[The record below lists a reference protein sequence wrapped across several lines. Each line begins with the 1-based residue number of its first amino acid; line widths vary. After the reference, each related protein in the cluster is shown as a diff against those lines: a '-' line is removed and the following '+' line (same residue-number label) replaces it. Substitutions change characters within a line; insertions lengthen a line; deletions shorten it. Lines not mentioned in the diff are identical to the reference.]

1 MGTPANT
8 ALAYSNSQD
17 NIQVLK
23 QLFSDDAWVMKDLVF
38 NKNRMLSMVDKDETE
53 MGLGGSY
60 FPIPVLYDVGGGGSA
75 NLGTAQTYQTAPA
88 TAQFQLTTVNVY
100 RVGSIQNQFLRASA
114 QNIGAFMPAAKM
126 NVKSLY
132 MGAANDI
139 AYQMFSDG
147 SGVRGTFG
155 ANGGSGTIAS
165 GVITLDNLG
174 QVYQFSVNMALNA
187 FSISGQTATQS
198 TGGAI
203 GYVIGVDTGAGT
215 VTVSATLQ
223 GAAGTPSNWSTSFP
237 YLGRAGDTLFSTNG
251 LNSANMLC
259 IAGLG
264 AWIPSVAPGPSD
276 SFFTQN
282 RSVSPTKLAG
292 LRFAGSA
299 ESIQDCLIDGTN
311 QLAAQ
316 SSEAGDPDVIFTNPV
331 SYQTLVKNLTGQG
344 QYQMIRAKINEEVEI
359 SFKALVL
366 PTANGEI
373 SIIQDRNCPAQT
385 AYILTMKT
393 WKLRSLGKIPQFLT
407 FPGFYDMLGFP
418 IPGQDAVEIRVGGY
432 LNLTCNAPGANAV
445 VQLPQ

>member
-8 ALAYSNSQD
+8 ALAYSNNQD
-17 NIQVLK
+17 NLQILK
-23 QLFSDDAWVMKDLVF
+23 QLYSDDSWVMKDLVF
-38 NKNRMLSMVDKDETE
+38 NKNRFFTMVDKDETE
-53 MGLGGSY
+53 MGLGGLN
-60 FPIPVLYDVGGGGSA
+60 FPVPVLYDVGGGGSA

-88 TAQFQLTTVNVY
+88 TASFLVTTVNVY

-114 QNIGAFMPAAKM
+114 QNVGAFMPAAKM

-147 SGVRGTFG
+147 SGTRGSYG
-155 ANGGSGTIAS
+155 ANGGSGSITN

-174 QVYQFSVNMALNA
+174 QVYQFAVNMALNS
-187 FSISGQTATQS
+187 FSVSGATATQS

-203 GYVIGVDTGAGT
+203 GYVIGIDTGLGT

-223 GAAGTPSNWSTSFP
+223 GAAGTPTNWSTSFP
-237 YLGRAGDTLFSTNG
+237 FLGRAGDTLFSSNG
-251 LNSANMLC
+251 LLSANMLC

-264 AWIPSVAPGPSD
+264 AWIPSTAPASND

-292 LRFAGSA
+292 LRFPGTA
-299 ESIQDCLIDGTN
+299 ESIQDSLIDATN

-316 SSEAGDPDVIFTNPV
+316 SSEAGDPDVIFINPV
-331 SYQTLVKNLTGQG
+331 SYQSLVKNLTGQG
-344 QYQMIRAKINEEVEI
+344 QYQMIRAKVNEEVEI

-445 VQLPQ
+445 VSLPQ

>member
-1 MGTPANT
+1 MGTPANP

-17 NIQVLK
+17 NLQVLK
-23 QLFSDDAWVMKDLVF
+23 QLYSDDAWVMKDLVF
-38 NKNRMLSMVDKDETE
+38 NKNRFLSMVDKDESE
-53 MGLGGSY
+53 MGLGGLN

-88 TAQFQLTTVNVY
+88 TASFLLTTVNVY

-126 NVKSLY
+126 NVKALY
-132 MGAANDI
+132 MGAANDV

-147 SGVRGTFG
+147 SGTRGTYGLG
-155 ANGGSGTIAS
+155 AGSITA

-174 QVYQFSVNMALNA
+174 QVYQFSVNMALTS
-187 FSISGQTATQS
+187 FSVAYPTATQS
-198 TGGAI
+198 PGAAI
-203 GYVIGVDTGAGT
+203 GYVIAVDTGAGT
-215 VTVSATLQ
+215 ITVSPTLQ
-223 GAAGTPSNWSTSFP
+223 GAAGTPSGWSTAYP

-251 LNSANMLC
+251 LLSANMLC

-264 AWIPSVAPGPSD
+264 AWIPSTVPGPGD
-276 SFFTQN
+276 SFLTVN

-292 LRFAGSA
+292 LRFQGTA
-299 ESIQDCLIDGTN
+299 ESIQDSLIDGTN

-316 SSEAGDPDVIFTNPV
+316 SSEAGDPDVIFINPV

-373 SIIQDRNCPAQT
+373 SIIQDRNCPSQT

-432 LNLTCNAPGANAV
+432 LNLSCNAPGANAV
-445 VQLPQ
+445 VSLPQ

>member
-1 MGTPANT
+1 MGAPANP

-23 QLFSDDAWVMKDLVF
+23 QLYSDDAWVMRDLVF
-38 NKNRMLSMVDKDETE
+38 NKNRFLSMVDKDETE
-53 MGLGGSY
+53 MGLGGVN

-88 TAQFQLTTVNVY
+88 TATFLLTTVNVY

-114 QNIGAFMPAAKM
+114 QNIGAFMPAAKL

-147 SGVRGTFG
+147 SGTRGSYG
-155 ANGGSGTIAS
+155 ANGGSGSITN

-174 QVYQFSVNMALNA
+174 QVYQFTVNMALNS
-187 FSISGQTATQS
+187 FSVAGPTATQS

-203 GYVIGVDTGAGT
+203 GYVIAVDTGLGT
-215 VTVSATLQ
+215 VTVSSTLQ
-223 GAAGTPSNWSTSFP
+223 GAAGTPTNWSTSFP

-251 LNSANMLC
+251 LLSANMLC

-276 SFFTQN
+276 AYFTQN

-292 LRFAGSA
+292 LRFTGTA
-299 ESIQDCLIDGTN
+299 ESIQDALIDGTN

-316 SSEAGDPDVIFTNPV
+316 SSEAGDPDIILINPV
-331 SYQTLVKNLTGQG
+331 SYQTLVKNLTSQG
-344 QYQMIRAKINEEVEI
+344 VYQMIRAKVNEEVEI

-373 SIIQDRNCPAQT
+373 SIVQDRNCPAQT

-393 WKLRSLGKIPQFLT
+393 WKLRSLGKVPQFLT
-407 FPGFYDMLGFP
+407 FPGFYDLLGFP

-432 LNLTCNAPGANAV
+432 LNLSCNAPGANAV
-445 VQLPQ
+445 VLLPQ

>member
-1 MGTPANT
+1 MGTPANS

-17 NIQVLK
+17 NLAILK
-23 QLFSDDAWVMKDLVF
+23 TLFSDDSWVMRDLVF
-38 NKNRMLSMVDKDETE
+38 NKNRFLSMVDKDETE
-53 MGLGGSY
+53 MGLGGSF

-75 NLGTAQTYQTAPA
+75 NLGNAQTYQTAPA

-132 MGAANDI
+132 MGASNDI
-139 AYQMFSDG
+139 AYQMFADG
-147 SGVRGTFG
+147 SGTRGTYG
-155 ANGGSGTIAS
+155 ANGGAGSITN

-174 QVYQFSVNMALNA
+174 QVYQFSLNMALNS
-187 FSISGQTATQS
+187 FSVSGSTATQS
-198 TGGAI
+198 TGGAV
-203 GYVIGVDTGAGT
+203 GYVVGVDTGAGT

-237 YLGRAGDTLFSTNG
+237 YLGRVGDTSFATNG

-264 AWIPSVAPGPSD
+264 AWIPSVAPGGSD
-276 SFFTQN
+276 LFLNVN

-292 LRFAGSA
+292 LRFLGSS
-299 ESIQDCLIDGTN
+299 ESIQDCLIDATN

-316 SSEAGDPDVIFTNPV
+316 SSEAGDPDVIFINPV

-344 QYQMIRAKINEEVEI
+344 QYQMIRAKVNEEVEI

-366 PTANGEI
+366 PTGNGEI

-385 AYILTMKT
+385 AYIMTMKT

-407 FPGFYDMLGFP
+407 FPGFYDQLGFP

-432 LNLTCNAPGANAV
+432 LNLSCNAPGANAV
-445 VQLPQ
+445 VSLPQ